1 MCPRNMENADFGA
14 QKRGAV
20 LVWLPREPS
29 REQSFFP
36 DCDLVHPC
44 HQEVT
49 ASRHRGDGQFL
60 TRSHRTTLTES
71 QVGSCVTR
79 HHYTLIHF
87 GHPTSTN
94 YELRHPRWSL

>member
-20 LVWLPREPS
+20 WCGYRES
-29 REQSFFP
+29 HRANSLSFP
-36 DCDLVHPC
+36 DCDLVQPC

-79 HHYTLIHF
+79 HHYTLDMDIL
-87 GHPTSTN
+87 PRLITS
-94 YELRHPRWSL
+94 